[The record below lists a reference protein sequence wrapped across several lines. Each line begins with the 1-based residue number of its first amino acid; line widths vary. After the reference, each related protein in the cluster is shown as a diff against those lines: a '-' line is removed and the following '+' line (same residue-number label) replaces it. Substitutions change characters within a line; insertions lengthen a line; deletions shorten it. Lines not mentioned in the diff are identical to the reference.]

1 MAMTG
6 NGYGVLSN
14 ENAATSAAV
23 IGMNGDD
30 GECLVC
36 VQCLV
41 LGTRQS

>member
-1 MAMTG
+1 MTG

-23 IGMNGDD
+23 IGTNGDD